1 MTEHEDYTPEVA
13 RALAA
18 RLIDDPELHWLVA
31 PDEDDTVPPA
41 ERLAAEPE
49 KVEAE

>member
-1 MTEHEDYTPEVA
+1 MTEHEDYTPEAA

-18 RLIDDPELHWLVA
+18 RLIEDPELHWLVA
-31 PDEDDTVPPA
+31 PESDDPVPPA
-41 ERLAAEPE
+41 DRLAEEPE